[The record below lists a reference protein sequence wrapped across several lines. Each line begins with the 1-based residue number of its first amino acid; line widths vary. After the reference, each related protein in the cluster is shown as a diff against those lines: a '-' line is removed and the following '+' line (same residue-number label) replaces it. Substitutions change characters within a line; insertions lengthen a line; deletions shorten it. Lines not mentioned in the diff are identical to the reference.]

1 MGSGWQWTT
10 AALALE
16 HDIEVLAR
24 PHLILCPQ
32 PFLVKPWVQPAS
44 ANPSSLPGG
53 GTGLWWEGE
62 GEGWVS
68 PLPSLLPEGGS
79 QDRDLLPL
87 TCAGRPLRAPF
98 SLFSAAPAPST
109 LSQLPHTPHGLT
121 QKQIVRAAFQEAG
134 VQVLGPRS
142 LSPWGAVLGHVSPS
156 GCSAAAAWWR
166 CWHRE
171 RQAAPFTHF
180 IFS

>member
-1 MGSGWQWTT
+1 MLT
-10 AALALE
+10 
-16 HDIEVLAR
+16 R
-24 PHLILCPQ
+24 PHLILCSK

-68 PLPSLLPEGGS
+68 LLPSLLPEGGS

-98 SLFSAAPAPST
+98 SLFSAAPAPSN
-109 LSQLPHTPHGLT
+109 LSQLPHIPHGLT
-121 QKQIVRAAFQEAG
+121 QKQIVRAAFRE
-134 VQVLGPRS
+134 GPHS
-142 LSPWGAVLGHVSPS
+142 LSPWGAVPGHVSPS
-156 GCSAAAAWWR
+156 GCSAPAAWWR
-166 CWHRE
+166 C
-171 RQAAPFTHF
+171 
-180 IFS
+180 